1 MNTRATS
8 ILRNFI
14 AALPVILTF
23 ACEAAPRDAAPAA
36 VVATPAAPPAAVAPA
51 PATAPAPAP
60 EPTSAWSYK
69 SENDVMNGVVRF
81 AELTSV
87 TEVNF
92 EFPYNGPQ
100 HALLVIGTLGK
111 PMRSKALLALAK
123 AQFTCLIDCTI
134 RIKFDDADPVKWGAG
149 LSNNGD
155 MGTLY
160 LDNPEK
166 LAQKLKGASKVWIE
180 APFFQAGNVT
190 FEFDARGFDP
200 QKLGL

>member
-1 MNTRATS
+1 MSIRIRAIP
-8 ILRNFI
+8 IL
-14 AALPVILTF
+14 AIL
-23 ACEAAPRDAAPAA
+23 ACGCEAPVEAQPAIVLPQSFGSPAKAEPVAAAPEAK
-36 VVATPAAPPAAVAPA
+36 PA
-51 PATAPAPAP
+51 PVP
-60 EPTSAWSYK
+60 SWSYK
-69 SENDVMNGVVRF
+69 SENDVMNGLVRF

-100 HALLVIGTLGK
+100 NALLVIGTLGK
-111 PMRSKALLALAK
+111 PMRSKAMLALAK
-123 AQFTCLIDCTI
+123 AQFTCLIDCTV
-134 RIKFDDADPVKWGAG
+134 RIKFDDADPVQWGAG
-149 LSNNGD
+149 LSNSGD

-160 LDNPEK
+160 IDNAEK

-180 APFFQAGNVT
+180 APFYQAGNVT